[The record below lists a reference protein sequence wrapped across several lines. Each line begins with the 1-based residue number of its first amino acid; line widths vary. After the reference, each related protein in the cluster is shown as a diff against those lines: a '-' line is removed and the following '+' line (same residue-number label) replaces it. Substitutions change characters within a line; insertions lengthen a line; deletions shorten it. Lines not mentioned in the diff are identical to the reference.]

1 MWRNGIN
8 NHEPKCV
15 CVCDNCVNQPR
26 NIVCVTNNNEVDD
39 EVMMNEQKIRKVIG

>member
-1 MWRNGIN
+1 MNQS
-8 NHEPKCV
+8 V

-39 EVMMNEQKIRKVIG
+39 EVMMNEQKIRKVIGWYEKMKKY